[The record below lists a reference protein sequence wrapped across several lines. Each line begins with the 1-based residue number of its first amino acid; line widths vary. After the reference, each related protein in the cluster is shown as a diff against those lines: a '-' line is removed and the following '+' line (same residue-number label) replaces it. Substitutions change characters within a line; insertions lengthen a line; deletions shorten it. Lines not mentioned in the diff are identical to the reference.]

1 MSPSHRCGGIL
12 SHSSLQNGFNSAT
25 LEDFQAWKDCFKVTP
40 QHHHVWLLVWCS
52 SWWMLCWFYARCNGT
67 SHLTNVK
74 LVSISPQK
82 YLPTQ
87 SWDNQ
92 DIVGKCG
99 DEPLCSCWSAVAYSL
114 DLSHGCCFCSVSFL
128 LLNHEHILIEA
139 SEACSS
145 LDVVLGSFSF
155 GVNFG
160 KMTAPGKVPRSKFS
174 PCVDNVSDR
183 GSLESQSLRNVFLTL
198 SRLIHVNYFVSHLFL
213 KFFRS
218 WHDVFLFKHASL
230 CQTGSV

>member
-1 MSPSHRCGGIL
+1 MKGLI
-12 SHSSLQNGFNSAT
+12 
-25 LEDFQAWKDCFKVTP
+25 P

-52 SWWMLCWFYARCNGT
+52 SYEMLRWFYAWCNGT
-67 SHLTNVK
+67 HTLQMLNFC
-74 LVSISPQK
+74 LISPQNICSK
-82 YLPTQ
+82 ILVIIKILLANVRRAFVFLLV
-87 SWDNQ
+87 S
-92 DIVGKCG
+92 CG
-99 DEPLCSCWSAVAYSL
+99 FIL
-114 DLSHGCCFCSVSFL
+114 DLSHGCCFCPVSFL

-145 LDVVLGSFSF
+145 LDVVLGYFSF
-155 GVNFG
+155 GVNSG

-218 WHDVFLFKHASL
+218 WHDVLLFKHASL